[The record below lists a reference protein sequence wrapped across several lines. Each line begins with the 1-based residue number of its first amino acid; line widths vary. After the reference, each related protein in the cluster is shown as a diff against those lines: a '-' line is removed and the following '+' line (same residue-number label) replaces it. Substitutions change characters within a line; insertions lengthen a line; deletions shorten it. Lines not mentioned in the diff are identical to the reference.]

1 MYNDNMTPETYIT
14 EEKLT
19 HSILDAIQEQK
30 AWTVKLVETAVKSI
44 IDLEDRQDQLYEQFE
59 KQLAALTSAYIE
71 MAAMLESLI
80 SSFVN
85 RSEEDR
91 EEFFGNLRNSRKN
104 MIDILKHAS
113 NDVNQDADKFV
124 AYNPSTIEQSEDSQL
139 SDE

>member
-1 MYNDNMTPETYIT
+1 MTSETYIT
-14 EEKLT
+14 EEKLK

-30 AWTVKLVETAVKSI
+30 AWTVKLVETAVKSMV
-44 IDLEDRQDQLYEQFE
+44 DLEDKQDQLYEQFE
-59 KQLAALTSAYIE
+59 KQLAALTSAYVE

-91 EEFFGNLRNSRKN
+91 EEFFTNLRNSRKN
-104 MIDILKHAS
+104 MIDVLKYAS
-113 NDVNQDADKFV
+113 DSVTQDADKFV
-124 AYNPSTIEQSEDSQL
+124 AYNPSTTEQSESSQL